1 MKQTGIIRRMDDLG
15 RIVIPK
21 EIRRT
26 LRIHEG
32 DPLELYV
39 DDGGMMFKK
48 YSEISA
54 MEAHA
59 KICARALHQQTGV
72 KILIC
77 DTDAVIASD
86 STSSGCIRQQISE
99 KLCTLIRAGMEY
111 LHQESDTAFPPF
123 DKVGDTA
130 FVQLMIPIR
139 EAENIC
145 GGVVVLSDG
154 DSAPLSESV
163 LCCARMAAAFLSS
176 HIES

>member
-54 MEAHA
+54 MEEHA

-86 STSSGCIRQQISE
+86 SASAGCLRQQISE
-99 KLCTLIRAGMEY
+99 KLCALIRAGKEY
-111 LHQESDTAFPPF
+111 LHQASDAAFPPF
-123 DKVGDTA
+123 DKVGDTN

-139 EAENIC
+139 EAQNIC
-145 GGVVVLSDG
+145 GGIVVLSSD
-154 DSAPLSESV
+154 DTAAIAESV
-163 LCCARMAAAFLSS
+163 LCCTRMAAAFLSG
-176 HIES
+176 HMES